1 MIVSFFGHSSFSPKE
16 GDLERIIALLEKE
29 IKGESV
35 EFYVG
40 RYGGFDRFSFDCAKT
55 YQKPYP
61 NSKIIY
67 VSPYLDMS
75 RFKEFIEKCDGA
87 IYPEIEKVPL
97 KYAIIERNKWVV
109 RQSDLIIFYYV
120 IAGGVGIVYD
130 YAVSKDKKL
139 INLYSKG

>member
-1 MIVSFFGHSSFSPKE
+1 MIVSFFGHSRFYPKE
-16 GDLERIIALLEKE
+16 GDLERVIALLKKE

-35 EFYVG
+35 EFFVG

-55 YQKPYP
+55 YQMKYP
-61 NSKIIY
+61 NSKIIF
-67 VSPYLDMS
+67 VSPYLNAS
-75 RFKEFIEKCDGA
+75 RFKEFVEKCDGS

-109 RQSDLIIFYYV
+109 RQSDFIIFYYV

-130 YAVSKDKKL
+130 YAISKGKKFV
-139 INLYSKG
+139 NLYRAC